1 MSDRPRADEEAA
13 RRRITALREELRR
26 HRHLY
31 YVEAEPAISDAEY
44 DALERSL
51 QVLEAAWPAFAEAD
65 TPTAVV
71 GADSDAR
78 FPSLPHSRPMLS
90 LANSYEPAEIDEFVA
105 RLGRDLTGPS
115 AALPLQ
121 LTIEP
126 KIDGVALAVRY
137 RDGRLEAG
145 LTRGD
150 GRRGDVITANAA
162 TISGVPER
170 LPSGWQ
176 AAFAAPAPTAFEAR
190 GEAYLSLSRFEA
202 LNAERQE
209 AGLEPLANPRNATAG
224 TLKTLDVD
232 EVRRRGL
239 ATFFY
244 QLFPLP
250 EADGRTVDD
259 FPDHRSEM
267 AALRKLGLPVNDFL
281 RTASD
286 AAGVHA
292 HLEDLHGR
300 RDRLD
305 YQIDG
310 AVVKVDSRPQQVAL
324 GFTAKA
330 PRWGVAYKF
339 AAEEAVTRLRDI
351 TLQVGRT
358 GVITPVAEL
367 EPVALAGT
375 TVSRATLHNWDELAR
390 KDIRVGDTVVVA
402 KGGDI
407 IPKVLRVLV
416 DRRSGAEQPLPPPTA
431 CPVCGS
437 PTVRREPEVAL
448 RCGNPRC
455 PAVMAGRLRHF
466 AGRQACDI
474 DGLGGR
480 WIDLF
485 LERGLVKGPADLFTL
500 DRATLAAL
508 PGWGDKSA
516 DRLLAGLERARRR
529 PWAAKIFALGIPQVG
544 VSTALTLARNHA
556 DIDALGLATPATL
569 ADLPDIGPIVGE
581 QVCRFF
587 TADDGRELVTSL
599 RAVGFFLDAEELP
612 PPPVAAGENW
622 FAGRTFVLTGT
633 LVTMTRAQAR
643 AAIEALGGKVA
654 GSVSRATDVVVA
666 GAKAGSKLDKAREL
680 GLETVDEDA
689 FARHLADERPDA
701 PAPESDGDAPTEH

>member
-1 MSDRPRADEEAA
+1 MSDRREPGALPAGDAESA
-13 RRRITALREELRR
+13 RSRIAALRGELRR
-26 HRHLY
+26 HRRLY
-31 YVEAEPAISDAEY
+31 YVEAEPEISDVEY
-44 DALERSL
+44 DALEREL
-51 QVLEAAWPAFAEAD
+51 QDLETAWPQFAETD
-65 TPTAVV
+65 TPTAQV
-71 GADSDAR
+71 GSDADSR

-105 RLGRDLTGPS
+105 RLKRDLIGPS

-121 LTIEP
+121 LTVEP

-150 GRRGDVITANAA
+150 GRSGDLITANAA

-170 LPSGWQ
+170 LPDDWRT
-176 AAFAAPAPTAFEAR
+176 AFAAPAPTAFEAR
-190 GEAYLSLSRFEA
+190 GEAYLSLSRFAA

-209 AGLEPLANPRNATAG
+209 AGLDPLANPRNATAG
-224 TLKTLDVD
+224 TLKTLDVE
-232 EVRRRGL
+232 EVRRREL
-239 ATFFY
+239 SVFFY

-250 EADGRTVDD
+250 ESDGGTVDD
-259 FPDHRSEM
+259 FRDHTTEM
-267 AALRKLGLPVNDFL
+267 AALRTLGLPVNEFL
-281 RTASD
+281 RTAAD

-292 HLEDLHGR
+292 HLDELQR
-300 RDRLD
+300 LRVTLD

-310 AVVKVDSRPQQVAL
+310 AVIKVDSRPQQVAL
-324 GFTAKA
+324 GSTAKA

-339 AAEEAVTRLRDI
+339 AAEEATTRLRGI

-375 TVSRATLHNWDELAR
+375 TVSRATLHNWVELAR

-416 DRRSGAEQPLPPPTA
+416 ERRTGAEQPLPPPA
-431 CPVCGS
+431 NCPVCGA

-448 RCGNPRC
+448 RCGNARC
-455 PAVMAGRLRHF
+455 PAVMAGRLRLF
-466 AGRQACDI
+466 AGRDACDI

-485 LERGLVKGPADLFTL
+485 LERGLVRGPADLFAL
-500 DRATLAAL
+500 DRETLAAL
-508 PGWGDKSA
+508 PGWGGKSA

-544 VSTALTLARNHA
+544 VSTALTLARNHR
-556 DIDALGLATPATL
+556 DIEALVRATPASL
-569 ADLPDIGPIVGE
+569 ADLPDIGPVVGE
-581 QVCRFF
+581 QVRGFF
-587 TADDGRELVTSL
+587 ASDDGRDLVDSL
-599 RAVGFFLDAEELP
+599 RAAGFFLAEEDLP
-612 PPPVAAGENW
+612 PPPVAAGDNW

-633 LVTMTRAQAR
+633 LETMTRAEAR

-666 GAKAGSKLDKAREL
+666 GAKAGSKLEKALEL
-680 GLETVDEDA
+680 GIETVDEEA
-689 FARHLADERPDA
+689 FAGRLAE
-701 PAPESDGDAPTEH
+701 EGDGDARTDA